1 MALEDRIRSSVDTA
15 LGELTARLDKDVRAM
30 VQQLVTVALEE
41 RDEALT
47 IARGEAIDQAAA
59 ETRRQLDEAAVESR
73 RQVDEVAA
81 DTQRQI
87 DEAEARVRA
96 TLDETIAEAR
106 AEERARAASEAREL
120 IEAEAGI
127 QLHDAMAAAE
137 TRMTAALAEAD
148 ARAELRLRE
157 RVIEAQVV
165 EREAEMAA
173 LTRLLESVRG
183 LDGAASLSEVLDA
196 LGQATG
202 REASRA
208 AVFVLRNDRL
218 IGWKLTGFGAEDA
231 RPKSLDLG
239 FDESGVIGQAVGTA
253 RPVTTRGGH
262 AEEDGPGFAQLPA
275 DRLGFAVPVIVGGR
289 VVAVVYADSVTSEG
303 REHVVPSGW
312 PEVIEILSRHA
323 ARCLEALSV
332 QKAAGAPSPRFRAPG
347 AARPAAAAE
356 ASPSTPASE
365 AQASGSDVP
374 PDVAT

>member
-15 LGELTARLDKDVRAM
+15 LGELTARLDKDVRAI

-47 IARGEAIDQAAA
+47 VVRREALDQA
-59 ETRRQLDEAAVESR
+59 
-73 RQVDEVAA
+73 AA

-96 TLDETIAEAR
+96 TLDDTVAEAR

-120 IEAEAGI
+120 VEAEAGI

-137 TRMTAALAEAD
+137 TRLTAALAEAD
-148 ARAELRLRE
+148 ARAEQRLE
-157 RVIEAQVV
+157 GRVIEAQVL

-253 RPVTTRGGH
+253 RPVTTREGH

-289 VVAVVYADSVTSEG
+289 VVAVVYADSVTREG

-332 QKAAGAPSPRFRAPG
+332 QKAAAGAPSPRFWVPG
-347 AARPAAAAE
+347 AARPTAAAQ

-365 AQASGSDVP
+365 TPEARGSDVP
-374 PDVAT
+374 PDVTT

>member
-15 LGELTARLDKDVRAM
+15 LGELTARLDKDVRAI

-41 RDEALT
+41 RD
-47 IARGEAIDQAAA
+47 D
-59 ETRRQLDEAAVESR
+59 
-73 RQVDEVAA
+73 
-81 DTQRQI
+81 
-87 DEAEARVRA
+87 
-96 TLDETIAEAR
+96 
-106 AEERARAASEAREL
+106 AREL

-127 QLHDAMAAAE
+127 QLHDAVAAAE
-137 TRMTAALAEAD
+137 ARMTAALAEAD
-148 ARAELRLRE
+148 ARAEQRLEE

-183 LDGAASLSEVLDA
+183 LDGATSLSEVLDA

-218 IGWKLTGFGAEDA
+218 IGWKLTGFGAQDA
-231 RPKSLDLG
+231 QPKSLDLG

-253 RPVTTRGGH
+253 RPVTTREGH

-275 DRLGFAVPVIVGGR
+275 DRLGFAVPVIVGER

-332 QKAAGAPSPRFRAPG
+332 SKAAGAPSPRFWVPG
-347 AARPAAAAE
+347 TRQAVAE
-356 ASPSTPASE
+356 GSTSTPASE
-365 AQASGSDVP
+365 TREASGSDVP
-374 PDVAT
+374 PDVTT